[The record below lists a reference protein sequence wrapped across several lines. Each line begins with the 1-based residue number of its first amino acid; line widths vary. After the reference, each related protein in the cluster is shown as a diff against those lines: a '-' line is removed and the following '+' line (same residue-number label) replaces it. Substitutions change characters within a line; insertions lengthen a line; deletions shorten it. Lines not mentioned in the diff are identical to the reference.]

1 LTPADRG
8 TQALARKRLLP
19 DGQQR
24 FGAHMSIAG
33 GLHQAL
39 ELGRKTGCDCIQIFV
54 KNQRQ
59 WRAPPLTQDQVHAW
73 QKALAESA
81 IRPVIAHS
89 TYLINLA
96 SPDDRLWQRSIDAFT
111 DELERCERLRVTALV
126 IHPGAH
132 LGQGVDWGIAR
143 VARALD
149 AIHDRTRGFAVK
161 TTLETTAG
169 QGSCLGSRFDQLA
182 AVIEHAREPDR
193 IRVCVD
199 TCHIF
204 AAGYDLSSSQGYA
217 ATMADLARHIGLD
230 RIVAFHLN
238 DSLSP
243 AGCHKDRHE
252 HIGRGHLGRSAFRHL
267 LNDPR
272 FLGLP
277 MILETPKGQDTRGRD
292 LDSVNLA
299 TLRRLVASVKT
310 CPTGAGNAD
319 PPTPPAARPIDK

>member
-1 LTPADRG
+1 
-8 TQALARKRLLP
+8 
-19 DGQQR
+19 
-24 FGAHMSIAG
+24 MSIAG

-39 ELGRKTGCDCIQIFV
+39 VLGRKTGCNCIQIFV

-59 WRAPPLTQDQVHAW
+59 WHAPPLTQDQVQAW
-73 QKALAESA
+73 QRALAESD

-96 SPDDRLWQRSIDAFT
+96 SPYDQLWQRSINAFT
-111 DELERCERLRVTALV
+111 DELERCERLGITALV

-132 LGQGVDWGIAR
+132 LGQGVDRGIAR
-143 VARALD
+143 VAQALN
-149 AIHDRTRGFAVK
+149 AIHARTRGFTVK

-169 QGSCLGSRFDQLA
+169 QGSCLGSRLNQLA
-182 AVIEHAREPDR
+182 AIIEQTREPDR

-204 AAGYDLSSSQGYA
+204 AAGYDLSSAQGYA
-217 ATMADLARHIGLD
+217 ATMADLTHHIGLG

-243 AGCHKDRHE
+243 IGCHKDRHE

-272 FLGLP
+272 FLGRP
-277 MILETPKGQDTRGRD
+277 MILETPKGQDSRGRD
-292 LDSVNLA
+292 LDRVNLA
-299 TLRRLVASVKT
+299 TLRRLVVSVKT
-310 CPTGAGNAD
+310 RPTGAGKPHA
-319 PPTPPAARPIDK
+319 